1 MKRSLKELSSFLI
14 VAAVAIAFV
23 ILLSIFA

>member
-1 MKRSLKELSSFLI
+1 MKKGLKELTSFVI

>member
-1 MKRSLKELSSFLI
+1 MKKSLGELKNFVIIMFVL
-14 VAAVAIAFV
+14 IAFV

>member
-1 MKRSLKELSSFLI
+1 MKQSLGELKNFVIIMFVLL
-14 VAAVAIAFV
+14 AFV